1 MSRVIRERLFQIQEL
16 QGVITHLDEVLTMS
30 ARMSAATGDLAWEQR
45 YLHFEP
51 ILDGAIKRIIHL
63 EPDAYAGKGAAETDA
78 ANIKL
83 VEMEHRAFDLVRQS
97 RAAAAR
103 EVLFSAEYEAQK
115 QVYSQGMAMVTVRL
129 NKRADDMLKSVQRE
143 TLLNSLF
150 VVAALPTLLI
160 GWLFGL
166 RVLRRWHDALSESNR
181 RLDQQAHE
189 LLELNANLDKRVME
203 RSVQLE
209 AAHGAERKQTEI
221 LQGVFDRIPIM
232 VSLHEPTG
240 KTQSVNREFEQ
251 VLGWS
256 RDEFHEASQLLDS
269 CPDGEFR
276 ERISSHWQ
284 EASGGWL
291 EFRVRNQAGRILDT
305 NWATVRLSDGS
316 TINIGQDIT
325 ASKKAEAALRTSRE
339 RYRDLFENANDI
351 IFTVDLDGNFT
362 GFNRAAE
369 RVSGYPRAEGLRMNL
384 AQIVVPDQ
392 AEWAARILNLAREGE
407 APPTAEW
414 AAITKDGRRVLLEAT
429 LRVITE
435 GGKPV
440 GMQGI
445 ARDITERKQAEDRIR
460 ESQRFLEGLLNAI
473 PIRVFW
479 KDCDL
484 NYLGCNALFAREAG
498 IDRPEDIIGKDDY
511 QLAWR
516 DQAESYREDD
526 RRVIESGIPKLLIE
540 EPLTTPE
547 GHTIHVLTSKIPLRD
562 TGGNIIGVLGV
573 YQDITKRKR
582 AEQALRASEEKF
594 RGFFQ
599 GVAEGILVSTFET
612 QKFVYANP
620 AACRMLG
627 YTEEELVHM
636 GISDV
641 HPQQDLEGVLAGFMA
656 QTRGEKT
663 LAPAIPFLCK
673 DGTTIYAD
681 INGSRLVVDGKDCT
695 VGFFTDITGRKQA
708 EEALRDSEEQFR
720 QLAENIREVFFI
732 GSLEP
737 PRLIY
742 LSPAYEDIWGR
753 PCQEVYDQV
762 DAWIETVHPEDRA
775 RAIRLFTQ
783 SNQGERAEAEYR
795 VVRPDGSVRS
805 ISAQAF
811 PVRDPQGR
819 FYRFVGIAED
829 ITERKRMEEAL
840 QIEKDN
846 LNAIFAS
853 APVGMLLLNEETVI
867 EDANAEVA
875 VMVLRDP
882 ADIIKQRVGAG
893 LGCIHSHE
901 TERGCGYSP
910 ACSACQLRDS
920 ITKVLSSGARLH
932 GLEIQPTLLIGSREE
947 HPWLRV
953 SAEPVLLHGRK
964 HVVVAIDDI
973 TKRKRA
979 EEALRESEERFRAF
993 FQAAEDSIFIKDRTL
1008 RYTLVNPGME
1018 RLLDRRAPELIG
1030 LTEVDLFGPEGKDHI
1045 QQVDRRVLAGET
1057 IAEEHTKPAKG
1068 GPRTFHVVK
1077 APMRGHA
1084 GEIIGLCGIARDI
1097 TERKRTE
1104 EALRANEQRSRIVA
1118 QTVTD
1123 VIYEWDLKDKVDY
1136 YGDVD
1141 RLMGYPPGGFPRTF
1155 AGWGAT
1161 LHPEDKERVRLAI
1174 ESQLKGEAPYNVEF
1188 RMAAKDGGWRWWSA
1202 RGTVPPDE
1210 QGQPRRWIGAIT
1222 DITERKRTEEAL
1234 RRYASELES
1243 AKTAQ
1248 EENATRLRQLVED
1261 LGEAKRQAE
1270 AATQAKSEFLAN
1282 MSHEI
1287 RTPMN
1292 GILGMTELALETEL
1306 TPEQREYLAM
1316 VQTSADSLL
1325 TVINDIL
1332 DFSKIEARQL
1342 DLDRVDFN
1350 LRDTLSDAL
1359 KALAINAHQKGL
1371 ELADFIQSEVPEW
1384 LVGDPGRLRQVLTNL
1399 VANAIKFT
1407 AQGEVVVRVTVE
1419 GQTANPI
1426 RLHFTVSDTGIGIPA
1441 EKQKVIFEPFVQ
1453 ADASTTR
1460 RYGGT
1465 GLGLAI
1471 ATQLVALMGGHL
1483 WVESEPGKGS
1493 TFHFTACMDLAPTP
1507 AERPPRAS
1515 PEILNN
1521 LPILVVDDDATNR
1534 QILEMMLRHLKAI
1547 PTTADGAM
1555 AGLAVMEQAKKAGK
1569 TFRVAL
1575 IDSLMPDMDGFALAE
1590 KIKHDPELAGTII
1603 MMLTSSGLRGDVAR
1617 CRKLGI
1623 AAYLIKPVRQSE
1635 LVDAILSLLGQA
1647 SRERA
1652 DVITR
1657 HSLREARRK
1666 LRILLAEDN
1675 LVNQALVVGLLKKTG
1690 HTVVVAGDG
1699 KEALAT
1705 LDEGGPGAFDLV
1717 LMDVQMPKM
1726 DGFEAASVIRK
1737 KERGTGT
1744 HLPIIAMTAHAM
1756 KGDRE
1761 RCLAAGMDDYLSK
1774 PVKREELLDT
1784 IERYSYESPVPE
1796 KERLARKQP
1805 GLDRAAVLARLDGD
1819 EDLLAE
1825 LVGLFIQESPKL
1837 LAAIQQ
1843 AIERADPK
1851 GLERAAHALKGS
1863 VGNFV
1868 IPTAV
1873 KAAQTLEN
1881 MGRKGNLAAA
1891 DTAYAVLQQEIAGFV
1906 QILQNL
1912 ESEVRP

>member
-1 MSRVIRERLFQIQEL
+1 MIEHPTPSAPGHSPMRLLTASALLTCAVLVWFGWNIYSSYRMSRVIRERLFQIQEL

-51 ILDGAIKRIIHL
+51 ILDGAIKKIIHL

-97 RAAAAR
+97 RAEAAR

-115 QVYSQGMAMVTVRL
+115 QIYSQGMAMVTVRL

-166 RVLRRWHDALSESNR
+166 RVLRRWHDALAESNR

-203 RSVQLE
+203 RTVQLE

-221 LQGVFDRIPIM
+221 LQGVFDKIPIM

-269 CPDGEFR
+269 CPDEQFR

-284 EASGGWL
+284 KASGGWL
-291 EFRVRNQAGRILDT
+291 DFRVRNHAGRILDT
-305 NWATVRLSDGS
+305 SWASVRLSDGS
-316 TINIGQDIT
+316 MISIGQDI
-325 ASKKAEAALRTSRE
+325 SDRMQSEAALR
-339 RYRDLFENANDI
+339 
-351 IFTVDLDGNFT
+351 G
-362 GFNRAAE
+362 
-369 RVSGYPRAEGLRMNL
+369 
-384 AQIVVPDQ
+384 
-392 AEWAARILNLAREGE
+392 
-407 APPTAEW
+407 
-414 AAITKDGRRVLLEAT
+414 
-429 LRVITE
+429 
-435 GGKPV
+435 
-440 GMQGI
+440 
-445 ARDITERKQAEDRIR
+445 
-460 ESQRFLEGLLNAI
+460 
-473 PIRVFW
+473 
-479 KDCDL
+479 
-484 NYLGCNALFAREAG
+484 
-498 IDRPEDIIGKDDY
+498 
-511 QLAWR
+511 
-516 DQAESYREDD
+516 
-526 RRVIESGIPKLLIE
+526 
-540 EPLTTPE
+540 
-547 GHTIHVLTSKIPLRD
+547 
-562 TGGNIIGVLGV
+562 
-573 YQDITKRKR
+573 
-582 AEQALRASEEKF
+582 SEEKF
-594 RGFFQ
+594 RGLFQ
-599 GVAEGILVSTFET
+599 GTAEGIIVSAIET
-612 QKFVYANP
+612 RKFLYANP
-620 AACRMLG
+620 AVCRMLG
-627 YTEEELVHM
+627 YTEEELAHLGV
-636 GISDV
+636 SDI
-641 HPQQDLEGVLAGFMA
+641 HPPQDLEMVGAAFMA
-656 QTRGEKT
+656 QARGEKT
-663 LAPAIPFLCK
+663 LAPALPCRRK

-681 INGSRLVVDGKDCT
+681 INASRLVVDGKDCV
-695 VGFFTDITGRKQA
+695 VGFFTDITARKQA

-720 QLAENIREVFFI
+720 QLAENIHEVFFVCAA
-732 GSLEP
+732 EP
-737 PRLIY
+737 ARMTY
-742 LSPAYEDIWGR
+742 LSPAYEETWRR
-753 PCQEVYDQV
+753 PRQEVYDRA
-762 DAWIETVHPEDRA
+762 DAWLDTVHPEDRE
-775 RAIRLFTQ
+775 RTISLFTRAL
-783 SNQGERAEAEYR
+783 QGERAEGEFR

-805 ISAQAF
+805 IRARAF
-811 PVRDPQGR
+811 PVCDAEGK

-829 ITERKRMEEAL
+829 ITERKRIEEAL
-840 QIEKDN
+840 QIERDN

-853 APVGMLLLNEETVI
+853 APIGMLLLNEETVI
-867 EDANAEVA
+867 EEANAEVA
-875 VMVLRDP
+875 ALVLRDP
-882 ADIIKQRVGAG
+882 AEIIKQRVGAG
-893 LGCIHSHE
+893 LGCKHSHE
-901 TERGCGYSP
+901 TERGCGYSQ
-910 ACSACQLRDS
+910 ACPACQLRDS
-920 ITKVLSSGARLH
+920 INGVLSSGTRVH
-932 GLEIQPTLLIGSREE
+932 GLEIQPTLLIGGREE

-953 SAEPVLLHGRK
+953 SAEPVLLHGHK

-979 EEALRESEERFRAF
+979 EEALRASEERFRAI
-993 FQAAEDSIFIKDRTL
+993 FQAAEDSIFIKDTTL
-1008 RYTLVNPGME
+1008 RYTLVNPAME
-1018 RLLDRRAPELIG
+1018 RVLGRRALEMIG
-1030 LTEVDLFGPEGKDHI
+1030 LTEVELFGAEGMDRI
-1045 QQVDRRVLAGET
+1045 QEVDRRVLAGET
-1057 IAEEHTKPAKG
+1057 IAEEYTKPAKG

-1077 APMRGHA
+1077 APMRDHA
-1084 GEIIGLCGIARDI
+1084 GKIIGLCGIARDI
-1097 TERKRTE
+1097 TERKQAE
-1104 EALRANEQRSRIVA
+1104 EALRESRSTLNLILDMVPQSIFWKDLEGRYLGCNRVFAVTVGLDNPARIVGKTDFDLPWPREEAVAYRADDRAVIEKNHPKLHIIEPLQQADGTRLLIDTSKVPLRDVHGRPFALLGVYEDITARKRIEEALQASEQRSRIVA
-1118 QTVTD
+1118 QSVAD
-1123 VIYEWDLKDKVDY
+1123 VIYEWDLKDKVDW

-1141 RLMGYPPGGFPRTF
+1141 SLMGYPAGGFPRTLD
-1155 AGWGAT
+1155 GWGAT
-1161 LHPEDKERVRLAI
+1161 LHPEDKERVWLAI
-1174 ESQLKGEAPYNVEF
+1174 ERQLKGAAPYNVEF
-1188 RMAAKDGGWRWWSA
+1188 RLAEKGGGWRWWWA
-1202 RGTVPPDE
+1202 RGTVLRDE
-1210 QGQPRRWIGAIT
+1210 QGQPRRWIGAVT

-1234 RRYASELES
+1234 RRYAAELEA
-1243 AKTAQ
+1243 AKTVQ

-1270 AATQAKSEFLAN
+1270 AATRAKSEFLAN

-1306 TPEQREYLAM
+1306 TPEQRDYLTM

-1325 TVINDIL
+1325 TVVNDIL

-1342 DLDRVDFN
+1342 SLDRINFN
-1350 LRDTLSDAL
+1350 LRDTLNDAL
-1359 KALAINAHQKGL
+1359 KALALRAHQKGL
-1371 ELADFIQSEVPEW
+1371 EIADFVQPEVPEW
-1384 LVGDPGRLRQVLTNL
+1384 SLGDPGRLRQVLMNL
-1399 VANAIKFT
+1399 VGNAIKFT
-1407 AQGEVVVRVTVE
+1407 EQGEVVVRVAVE
-1419 GQTANPI
+1419 GQTADPV

-1441 EKQKVIFEPFVQ
+1441 EKQKGIFEPFVQ

-1471 ATQLVALMGGHL
+1471 ATQLVALMGGRL
-1483 WVESEPGKGS
+1483 WVESEPDKGS

-1515 PEILNN
+1515 LEILNN
-1521 LPILVVDDDATNR
+1521 LPILVVDDNATNR

-1547 PTTADGAM
+1547 PTTADGGR
-1555 AGLAVMEQAKKAGK
+1555 AGLALMIQAKKTGE

-1590 KIKHDPELAGTII
+1590 RIKHDPELAGTMI

-1623 AAYLIKPVRQSE
+1623 AAYLIKPVTQSE

-1690 HTVVVAGDG
+1690 HTVVVAGHG

-1717 LMDVQMPKM
+1717 LMDVQMPEM
-1726 DGFEAASVIRK
+1726 DGFEATAVIRK
-1737 KERGTGT
+1737 KEEVTGT

-1774 PVKREELLDT
+1774 PVKREELLDA
-1784 IERYSYESPVPE
+1784 IERHSYESPVPE
-1796 KERLARKQP
+1796 KERLARKP
-1805 GLDRAAVLARLDGD
+1805 PALDRAAVLARLDGD
-1819 EDLLAE
+1819 EELLAE
-1825 LVGLFIQESPKL
+1825 LAGLFIQESPKL

-1863 VGNFV
+1863 VGNFAV
-1868 IPTAV
+1868 PTAV
-1873 KAAQTLEN
+1873 KAAQTLET
-1881 MGRKGNLAAA
+1881 MGREGDLAAA
-1891 DTAYAVLQQEIAGFV
+1891 DAAYAVLQQEIAGFV